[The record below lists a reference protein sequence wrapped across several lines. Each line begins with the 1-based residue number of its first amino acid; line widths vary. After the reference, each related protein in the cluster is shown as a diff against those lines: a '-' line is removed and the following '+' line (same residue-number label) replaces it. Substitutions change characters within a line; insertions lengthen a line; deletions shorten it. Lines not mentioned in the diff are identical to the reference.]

1 MVGAVDRTVARR
13 RVVSIKG
20 GALRIGRGKGGLAL
34 SIGAEPRVVGRSDA
48 CDLVLDDPS
57 VSAAPVEL
65 VATDLGVR
73 VKDLGSSNGTLLAGH
88 RVDVAYLTT
97 EARLT
102 VGHTELFFRPADAD
116 PVPLAKKASFGRL
129 VGSSVA
135 MRRLFENLSVLA
147 KTDLSVLILG
157 ETGTGKELVARAIH
171 DASPRAKH
179 PFVVVDCGAIPMS
192 LAESTL
198 FGHERGAFTGA
209 LAKQSSPFVDARS
222 GTVFLDELGELPL
235 EVQPKLL
242 RVLAEKQVRSVGG
255 REDTPVDVRIV
266 AATRRDILREVN
278 RETFRS
284 DLYFRV
290 AQARLELPALRDR
303 REDLP
308 LLAERIF
315 ADLGADGAF
324 ARLDAESLDR
334 ADRYDWPGNVRELR
348 NVLALSLA
356 YDDGGT
362 IDLAPHLASE
372 SMVRPS
378 GASGVSMPKG
388 TFAQA
393 KRELEE
399 SYFKA
404 LAAACAG
411 NVSEMSR
418 RSGVDRKTVRDQMRR
433 LRLPT

>member
-1 MVGAVDRTVARR
+1 MVGGVDRTVARR
-13 RVVSIKG
+13 RVVPIKG
-20 GALRIGRGKGGLAL
+20 GTLRIGRGKSAL
-34 SIGAEPRVVGRSDA
+34 SLGAEPRVVGRSGA
-48 CDLVLDDPS
+48 CDLVLDDPA
-57 VSAAPVEL
+57 VSAAHVEL

-88 RVDVAYLTT
+88 RIDLAYLTT
-97 EARLT
+97 AARLT
-102 VGHTELFFRPADAD
+102 CGHTELFFRPADAD
-116 PVPLAKKASFGRL
+116 PVVLAKKSSFGRL
-129 VGSSVA
+129 VGGSVA
-135 MRRLFENLSVLA
+135 MRRLFENLEVLA
-147 KTDLSVLILG
+147 KTELSVLVLG

-179 PFVVVDCGAIPMS
+179 PFVVVDCGAIATS

-209 LAKQSSPFVDARS
+209 LARQSSPFVDARG

-242 RVLAEKQVRSVGG
+242 RVLAEKRVRSVGG

-266 AATRRDILREVN
+266 AATRRDILREVS

-290 AQARLELPALRDR
+290 AQGRLELPALRDR

-315 ADLGADGAF
+315 AELGAEGAF

-348 NVLALSLA
+348 NVLALALA

-362 IDLAPHLASE
+362 IDLAPHLDSE
-372 SMVRPS
+372 SMVRPPS
-378 GASGVSMPKG
+378 GGSGPTMPKG
-388 TFAQA
+388 TFAEA
-393 KRELEE
+393 KRALEE

-418 RSGVDRKTVRDQMRR
+418 RSGVDRKTVRDHMRR